1 MSARL
6 AKLIQVRRVAS
17 RIASGACAKSAA
29 RAADHASLVDR
40 IDGAARILVSE
51 GGIVAGA
58 DFAARFELA
67 ERMRAAGTLARH
79 RAEIAFAERQD
90 AAVERKAAIRALD
103 AAIDIHRAGDRA
115 NMRRRETKSIVPLTK
130 VRP

>member
-17 RIASGACAKSAA
+17 RIASGAFAESAA

-40 IDGAARILVSE
+40 IEGAARVVVADE
-51 GGIVAGA
+51 GLAAGA
-58 DFAARFELA
+58 AFAARFELA
-67 ERMRAAGTLARH
+67 ERMRAAGALARH

-115 NMRRRETKSIVPLTK
+115 DLRRREAKSVIPLAK
-130 VRP
+130 AQP

>member
-1 MSARL
+1 MTSRL
-6 AKLIQVRRVAS
+6 AKLIKVRRIAS
-17 RIASGACAKSAA
+17 RIASGVFAESAA
-29 RAADHASLVDR
+29 SAADHASLVDR
-40 IDGAARILVSE
+40 IDAATRVVVADEGLAGGAPL
-51 GGIVAGA
+51 
-58 DFAARFELA
+58 AARFELA
-67 ERMRAAGTLARH
+67 ERMRAAGALARH

>member
-1 MSARL
+1 MTSRL
-6 AKLIQVRRVAS
+6 AKLIKVRRVAS
-17 RIASGACAKSAA
+17 RIASGAYAESAA

-40 IDGAARILVSE
+40 IDAATRVVVADEGLASGAA
-51 GGIVAGA
+51 
-58 DFAARFELA
+58 FAARFELA
-67 ERMRAAGTLARH
+67 ERMRAAGALARH